1 MRSHPLAFLVL
12 ACAGLATGVAAQP
25 GDPTTLRPT
34 DVSVTISNDR
44 HYSGTY
50 NASGVSRICGKLD
63 FMMPHRANSFVVEFP
78 DDEVN
83 LPVRSVSFDADTLAA
98 GGTTTRFSLNVA
110 IRTASGGTPPAYVV
124 RAREPRYNEPGTA
137 TRVTA
142 GGKDVLTL
150 EGVATTGTR
159 VDVRMTV
166 TCHPK
171 K

>member
-1 MRSHPLAFLVL
+1 MTAHK
-12 ACAGLATGVAAQP
+12 P